1 MSRKK
6 RKRGRGRV
14 LILVVLLALIV
25 FGVFARGIFTSGKT
39 TTEHAQREL
48 HTYAE
53 QHETSLADYP
63 DALVQLYARNPDAR
77 DFVRDYPKKKDLTPT
92 IDLSNLSGSKTVPLL
107 LQWDERWGYRE
118 YNESIIGLAGCGPTC
133 LSMATIYLTGDTTKD
148 PLWMCRFAEQ
158 NQFNVPGSGS
168 KWALISEVMRE
179 LDALRKMEKTDTDH
193 HRANDA
199 RAALRRKLNAA
210 EDAAAAAAHPQI
222 QEKKVS
228 ARPVRVGDTVQLR
241 KMGDIKATVTAVSA
255 DRTLSL
261 RAGIMN
267 VTAKEQDVYLLE
279 NEKPE
284 AEKFAAAHAASLRSV
299 AAESEIDL
307 RGMDSMEAVAATER
321 FLDNAVMAKLEK
333 VTIIHGKG
341 TGALRAAVQQSLRRN
356 KAVKS
361 FRLGRYGEGESGVT
375 VVELK

>member
-1 MSRKK
+1 M
-6 RKRGRGRV
+6 GPV
-14 LILVVLLALIV
+14 LCDPQSLIKDLNPQQMEAVKYYGQALLIGA
-25 FGVFARGIFTSGKT
+25 GAGSGKT
-39 TTEHAQREL
+39 RVLTRRIAWLLAHGFWASSILAITFTNKAAGEL
-48 HTYAE
+48 KERLRAMLGDTLGGDVNASTFHSACVRMLRRDAE
-53 QHETSLADYP
+53 
-63 DALVQLYARNPDAR
+63 RIIGDAR
-77 DFVRDYPKKKDLTPT
+77 RTAD
-92 IDLSNLSGSKTVPLL
+92 
-107 LQWDERWGYRE
+107 
-118 YNESIIGLAGCGPTC
+118 
-133 LSMATIYLTGDTTKD
+133 
-148 PLWMCRFAEQ
+148 
-158 NQFNVPGSGS
+158 
-168 KWALISEVMRE
+168 EVMRE

-228 ARPVRVGDTVQLR
+228 SRPVRVGDTVQLR

>member
-1 MSRKK
+1 MADITKEYLALRDQYIESRFA
-6 RKRGRGRV
+6 RLNPVQRQAVFATEGPL
-14 LILVVLLALIV
+14 LILA
-25 FGVFARGIFTSGKT
+25 GAGSGKT
-39 TTEHAQREL
+39 TVLVNRIANIIRFGSAHGSTELPRPVTEADLNDLCNAVAAGRDLPRETAYL
-48 HTYAE
+48 AVRPARPWNVLAITFTNKAAGELKERLRAMLGDTLGGDVNASTFHSACVRMLRRDAE
-53 QHETSLADYP
+53 
-63 DALVQLYARNPDAR
+63 RIIGDAR
-77 DFVRDYPKKKDLTPT
+77 RTAD
-92 IDLSNLSGSKTVPLL
+92 
-107 LQWDERWGYRE
+107 
-118 YNESIIGLAGCGPTC
+118 
-133 LSMATIYLTGDTTKD
+133 
-148 PLWMCRFAEQ
+148 
-158 NQFNVPGSGS
+158 
-168 KWALISEVMRE
+168 EVMRE

-228 ARPVRVGDTVQLR
+228 ARPGRVGDTVQLR
-241 KMGDIKATVTAVSA
+241 KMGDIKATVTAISA

-361 FRLGRYGEGESGVT
+361 YRLGRYGEGESGVT